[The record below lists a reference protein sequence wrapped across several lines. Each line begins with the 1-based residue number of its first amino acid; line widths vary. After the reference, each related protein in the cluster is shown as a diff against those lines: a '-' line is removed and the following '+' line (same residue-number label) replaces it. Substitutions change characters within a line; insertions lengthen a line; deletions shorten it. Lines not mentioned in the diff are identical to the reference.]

1 MPTFGTV
8 ISAPYDPNHLLDP
21 GLNPNPNN
29 PPITISYWNLPSIL
43 IFDVILGSSETKKQN
58 VAVTINNYLGVYPA
72 DSLNI
77 TWSYTVANSSNLSQV
92 DMSGEFVFGVTE
104 ILTDERYGAIFI
116 LGFKIENTQDLA
128 EGVYDFEIQI
138 VVKKIST
145 GDIVETKTIPVAL
158 NVKNPGTIST
168 QIDEPQYLF
177 CLDQNIINIESK
189 IGRFVDLI
197 FLITYKQLT
206 YVLKSRHVIFRD
218 VCELNIGKEIQP
230 YVYLSEAEIESFFT
244 TKNLDMKPALV
255 NLKVSIY
262 DEDFN
267 EILFEEF
274 TGLKFHAG
282 KSKNIP
288 EDGSTVERSLS
299 WNTWLP
305 LAYRYPFETVTFKY
319 KEYSKSYNKQ
329 ANSEEDNI
337 FQMMFIQKYHFANE
351 SGISAGFSNGFSSGF
366 ATVQALLTAN
376 PLYKYDPNYLNLIES
391 AYTIKGINFPW
402 QTNSINVFWLDE
414 NNNFNGITF
423 TGHKEKNVEFSH
435 FINDLPVYFKAK
447 KAGYIRTKKMSL
459 NTGWKLLSETEK
471 VLELM
476 ASNRCWIF
484 GNDPTK
490 KIEAVCISEK
500 LQEESSMRE
509 LNEFTLEFIINE

>member
-1 MPTFGTV
+1 MPYYGNPIEPPF
-8 ISAPYDPNHLLDP
+8 DPNDP
-21 GLNPNPNN
+21 FDPNANGN
-29 PPITISYWNLPSIL
+29 SVDPPTTIAPWKLPSL
-43 IFDVILGSSETKKQN
+43 ISIDMLLGGSSTKKQD
-58 VAVTINNYLGVYPA
+58 VTVTINNYIEDYAVDTL
-72 DSLNI
+72 DI
-77 TWSYTVANSSNLSQV
+77 TWSYSNADAGNLSQMV
-92 DMSGEFVFGVTE
+92 LSGEFTFGVTTT
-104 ILTDERYGAIFI
+104 LTAARYGSIFV
-116 LGFKIENTQDLA
+116 LGLKIENTQDLA
-128 EGVYDFEIQI
+128 EGVYDSEIQI
-138 VVKKIST
+138 VVKEIST
-145 GDIVETKTIPVAL
+145 GDIVETKTIPVVL

-168 QIDEPQYLF
+168 NIDEPQYLF
-177 CLDQNIINIESK
+177 CLDENVINIESK
-189 IGRFVDLI
+189 MGRFVDL
-197 FLITYKQLT
+197 FFTITFKELT
-206 YVLKSRHVIFRD
+206 YSLKSRHVIYRD
-218 VCELNIGKEIQP
+218 LCEVNVGKEIQP
-230 YVYLSEAEIESFFT
+230 YVYLSAAEIESFFT
-244 TKNLDMKPALV
+244 AKNLDMKPALV
-255 NLKVSIY
+255 DLKVSIY

-274 TGLKFHAG
+274 TSLKFHAG

-376 PLYKYDPNYLNLIES
+376 PLYKYDQNYLNLIES

-423 TGHKEKNVEFSH
+423 TGHNEKNVEFSH
-435 FINDLPVYFKAK
+435 FINDLPVYFQAK

-484 GNDPTK
+484 GDDPTK